1 MGRAGRTKWGVA
13 VTAAVGIVVIT
24 VVAILSVTNR
34 VVERQV
40 ERQLEAAVEDLSPGA
55 ALAFG
60 QVQVQAAR
68 SRLIIQ
74 DVVFSPSE
82 GALAL
87 EAESLLLSVPLDE
100 VFATARDADPDSA
113 ITNADVVARGLEFQS
128 VTDGWR
134 LSASSAR
141 IEADGQLK
149 PSLLES
155 SPAVLLDALTRAD
168 LVAEDVIIEV
178 SSAAADAL
186 RSEVDIAE
194 LLPLEEPLSVDSVKA
209 VLTRANGRL
218 DLVPMT
224 VDSGL
229 ATGSGQ
235 LQVELGE
242 SGHVSSAAG
251 SFTVT
256 DARPDLQALT
266 HQRYSIP
273 EGATFT
279 VQVMMNDG
287 TLSTIDV
294 VPGQ

>member
-1 MGRAGRTKWGVA
+1 VA

>member
-1 MGRAGRTKWGVA
+1 VA

-256 DARPDLQALT
+256 NARPDLQALT